1 VRGNDG
7 ACGRPHAGASP
18 ATRERL
24 LDTVLIIGAGA
35 AGSVVAKKCAMNR
48 DVFKTIHLASRR
60 IESCRK
66 VQQAA
71 VSPIEI
77 HQVDADDVAATSALI
92 AKVKPDLVINMAL
105 PYQDL
110 PIMDACLATGVHY
123 MDTANYEPRDEAK
136 FSYKWQW
143 PYHDRFKEKGI
154 MAILGC
160 GFDPGQ
166 SNIYCAY
173 AQEFLFDSIRTIDI
187 VDCNDGSHGK
197 AFATNFNPEINLREV
212 TQRGKYWKNGEWIEI
227 DPLSIS
233 AMIDYP
239 EVGPRKSYL
248 IYHEEEESLVK
259 HIRGLE
265 QIRFWMTFS
274 ENYIKHLEVLQN
286 VGMTRIDPVMY
297 KGTPVIPIE
306 FLKELLPP
314 PSSLGENYTGRT
326 SIGCIF
332 TGLKNG
338 KEKRAIIY
346 NVCDHAQCYKEVG
359 AQAVSYTTGVPPVVG
374 AMMLFKGHWKGAGVF
389 NVEQLPSKPF
399 MDEIGKQGL
408 PWVMKEITEA
418 DQKELFAVKT

>member
-1 VRGNDG
+1 MD
-7 ACGRPHAGASP
+7 S
-18 ATRERL
+18 
-24 LDTVLIIGAGA
+24 VLIIGAGA
-35 AGSVVAKKCAMNR
+35 ACSVVAQKCAMNR
-48 DVFKTIHLASRR
+48 DVFKKIHLASRR
-60 IESCRK
+60 LKSC
-66 VQQAA
+66 VDVAA
-71 VSPIEI
+71 RCKTPVEVS
-77 HQVDADDVAATSALI
+77 QVDADNVAETVALLK
-92 AKVKPDLVINMAL
+92 KVKPDLVINMAL

-110 PIMDACLATGVHY
+110 PIMDACLEAGVNY

-136 FSYKWQW
+136 FSYTWQW
-143 PYHDRFKEKGI
+143 PYHDKFKAKGL

-173 AQEFLFDSIRTIDI
+173 AQEHLFDEISQIDI

-212 TQRGKYWKNGEWIEI
+212 TQRGKYWKDGKWIEI
-227 DPLSIS
+227 DPLSI
-233 AMIDYP
+233 ACMVDYP

-248 IYHEEEESLVK
+248 IYHEEEESLVENIK
-259 HIRGLE
+259 GLK

-274 ENYIKHLEVLQN
+274 DNYIKHLDVLQN

-297 KGTPVIPIE
+297 KGNPVIPIE

-332 TGLKNG
+332 VGKKDG

-346 NVCDHAQCYKEVG
+346 NVCEHNDCYKEVG

-374 AMMLFKGHWKGAGVF
+374 AMMLFQGHWGGKGVF

-408 PWVMKEITEA
+408 PWTMKEIKAA
-418 DQKELFAVKT
+418 DQAELFAVKT

>member
-1 VRGNDG
+1 MD
-7 ACGRPHAGASP
+7 S
-18 ATRERL
+18 
-24 LDTVLIIGAGA
+24 VLIIGAGA
-35 AGSVVAKKCAMNR
+35 AGSVVAQKCAMNR
-48 DVFKTIHLASRR
+48 DVFRKIHLASRR
-60 IESCRK
+60 LVSCEK
-66 VQQAA
+66 VKAQCKT
-71 VSPIEI
+71 PIDISE
-77 HQVDADDVAATSALI
+77 VDADDVKATVKLLK
-92 AKVKPDLVINMAL
+92 KVKPDLLINMAL

-110 PIMDACLATGVHY
+110 HLMDACLEAGVHY

-136 FSYKWQW
+136 FSYSWQW
-143 PYHDRFKEKGI
+143 PYHDKFARKGL

-173 AQEFLFDSIRTIDI
+173 AQEFLFDEIHSIDI

-212 TQRGKYWKNGEWIEI
+212 TQRGKYWKDGTWIEI
-227 DPLSIS
+227 DALSI
-233 AMIDYP
+233 ACMIDYP

-259 HIRGLE
+259 NIRGLK

-274 ENYIKHLEVLQN
+274 DNYIKHLDVLQN

-297 KGTPVIPIE
+297 KGHPVIPIE
-306 FLKELLPP
+306 FLKELLPA

-332 TGLKNG
+332 DGVKGG
-338 KEKRAIIY
+338 KRRRVIIY
-346 NVCDHAQCYKEVG
+346 NVCDHAQCYREVS

-374 AMMLFKGHWKGAGVF
+374 AMMLFNGHWKGTGVF

-399 MDEIGKQGL
+399 LNELAKQGL
-408 PWVMKEITEA
+408 PWHVKEMAMSE
-418 DQKELFAVKT
+418 QKELFAVKT

>member
-1 VRGNDG
+1 ME
-7 ACGRPHAGASP
+7 S
-18 ATRERL
+18 
-24 LDTVLIIGAGA
+24 VLIIGAGA
-35 AGSVVAKKCAMNR
+35 AGSVTAQKCAMNR
-48 DVFKTIHLASRR
+48 DVFKRIHLASRR
-60 IESCRK
+60 IASCE
-66 VQQAA
+66 A
-71 VSPIEI
+71 VAKRCKTPIEVS
-77 HQVDADDVAATSALI
+77 QVDADNVGETVALI
-92 AKVKPDLVINMAL
+92 EKVKPDLVINMAL

-110 PIMDACLATGVHY
+110 PIMDACLETGVHY
-123 MDTANYEPRDEAK
+123 LDTANYEPREVAK
-136 FSYKWQW
+136 FEYSWQW
-143 PYHDRFKEKGI
+143 KYHDRYKAKGI

-173 AQEFLFDSIRTIDI
+173 AQEFLLDEIETIDI

-212 TQRGKYWKNGEWIEI
+212 TQRGKYWKEGKWIDI

-233 AMIDYP
+233 TMIDYP

-259 HIRGLE
+259 HIKGLK

-274 ENYIKHLEVLQN
+274 DNYIKHLEVLQN

-314 PSSLGENYTGRT
+314 PSSLGEGYSGRT
-326 SIGCIF
+326 SIGCIVS
-332 TGLKNG
+332 GKNDG
-338 KEKRAIIY
+338 EDMRVMIY
-346 NVCDHAQCYKEVG
+346 NVCDHAEAYKETG

-374 AMMLFKGHWKGAGVF
+374 AMMLFQGHWKGTGVY
-389 NVEQLPSKPF
+389 NVEQLPPKPF
-399 MDEIGKQGL
+399 MEEIKKQGL
-408 PWVMKEITEA
+408 PWHIRELGPA
-418 DQKELFAVKT
+418 DQAELFAVET

>member
-1 VRGNDG
+1 ME
-7 ACGRPHAGASP
+7 S
-18 ATRERL
+18 
-24 LDTVLIIGAGA
+24 VLIIGAGA
-35 AGSVVAKKCAMNR
+35 AGSVVAQKCAMNR
-48 DVFKTIHLASRR
+48 DVFKKVHLASRR
-60 IESCRK
+60 LVSCEK
-66 VQQAA
+66 VAA
-71 VSPIEI
+71 RCKTPIEI
-77 HQVDADDVAATSALI
+77 SQVDADNVAETVALLRR
-92 AKVKPDLVINMAL
+92 VKPDLVINMAL

-110 PIMDACLATGVHY
+110 PIMDACLEAGVNY
-123 MDTANYEPRDEAK
+123 MDTANYEPREEAK
-136 FSYKWQW
+136 FSYSWQW
-143 PYHDRFKEKGI
+143 PYHDRFKAKGLI
-154 MAILGC
+154 AILGC

-173 AQEFLFDSIRTIDI
+173 AQEHLFDTISTIDI

-233 AMIDYP
+233 CMVDYP
-239 EVGPRKSYL
+239 SVGPRKSYL

-259 HIRGLE
+259 NIRGLK

-314 PSSLGENYTGRT
+314 PSSLGETYTGKT

-332 TGLKNG
+332 VGEKGG
-338 KEKRAIIY
+338 KEKRAFIW
-346 NVCDHAQCYKEVG
+346 NVCDHAEAYKETG

-374 AMMLFKGHWKGAGVF
+374 AMMLFQGHWKGQGVF
-389 NVEQLPSKPF
+389 NVEQLPPKPF

-408 PWVMKEITEA
+408 PWQMKEIA
-418 DQKELFAVKT
+418 AAGQAELFAVKT

>member
-1 VRGNDG
+1 MD
-7 ACGRPHAGASP
+7 S
-18 ATRERL
+18 
-24 LDTVLIIGAGA
+24 VLIIGAGA
-35 AGSVVAKKCAMNR
+35 AGSVTAQKCAMNR
-48 DVFKTIHLASRR
+48 DVFKHIHLASRR
-60 IESCRK
+60 LESCVK
-66 VQQAA
+66 VQKQCKT
-71 VSPIEI
+71 PIEVS
-77 HQVDADDVAATSALI
+77 QVDADTVADVVALLK
-92 AKVKPDLVINMAL
+92 KVKPHLLINMAL

-110 PIMDACLATGVHY
+110 AIMDACLEAGVHY
-123 MDTANYEPRDEAK
+123 MDTANYEPRDVAK
-136 FSYKWQW
+136 FEYSWQW
-143 PYHDRFKEKGI
+143 AYQDKFKAKGL

-173 AQEFLFDSIRTIDI
+173 AQEHLFDTIDTIDI

-197 AFATNFNPEINLREV
+197 AFATNFNVEINLREV
-212 TQRGKYWKNGEWIEI
+212 TQRGKYWKNGQWIEI
-227 DPLSIS
+227 DPLSIA

-259 HIRGLE
+259 NIRGLK

-274 ENYIKHLEVLQN
+274 DNYIKHLDVLQN
-286 VGMTRIDPVMY
+286 IGMTRIDPVMY

-306 FLKELLPP
+306 FLKELLPA

-332 TGLKNG
+332 AGTKDG
-338 KEKRAIIY
+338 KPKRAIIY
-346 NVCDHAQCYKEVG
+346 NICEHAEAFKEVG
-359 AQAVSYTTGVPPVVG
+359 AQGVSYTTGVPPVVG
-374 AMMLFKGHWKGAGVF
+374 AMMLFRGAWKGAGVF

-408 PWVMKEITEA
+408 PWHVRDMA
-418 DQKELFAVKT
+418 VGDQAELFAVKT

>member
-1 VRGNDG
+1 LE
-7 ACGRPHAGASP
+7 S
-18 ATRERL
+18 
-24 LDTVLIIGAGA
+24 VLIIGAGA
-35 AGSVVAKKCAMNR
+35 AGSVTAQKCAMNR
-48 DVFKTIHLASRR
+48 DVFKKVHLASRR
-60 IESCRK
+60 LVSCE
-66 VQQAA
+66 A
-71 VSPIEI
+71 VAKRCVTPIEI
-77 HQVDADDVAATSALI
+77 SRVDADNVAETVALI
-92 AKVKPDLVINMAL
+92 NKVKPDLVINMAL

-110 PIMDACLATGVHY
+110 AIMDACLETGVHY
-123 MDTANYEPRDEAK
+123 MDTANYEPRDVAK
-136 FSYKWQW
+136 FEYSWQW
-143 PYHDRFKEKGI
+143 KYQDRYKDRGI

-173 AQEFLFDSIRTIDI
+173 AQEFLFDTIETIDI

-212 TQRGKYWKNGEWIEI
+212 TQRGKYWKDGKWIDI

-248 IYHEEEESLVK
+248 IYHEEEESLVEN
-259 HIRGLE
+259 IRGLK

-274 ENYIKHLEVLQN
+274 DNYIKHLDVLQN

-297 KGTPVIPIE
+297 KGNPVIPME

-314 PSSLGENYTGRT
+314 PSSLGEGYTGRT

-332 TGLKNG
+332 TGTKDG
-338 KEKRAIIY
+338 KPKRAIIY
-346 NVCDHAQCYKEVG
+346 NVCEHTQAYAETG

-374 AMMLFKGHWKGAGVF
+374 AMMLFKGAWKGAGVF

-399 MDEIGKQGL
+399 MDEIGKHGL
-408 PWVMKEITEA
+408 PWHMRELSPSEQS
-418 DQKELFAVKT
+418 DLFAVKT

>member
-1 VRGNDG
+1 MD
-7 ACGRPHAGASP
+7 S
-18 ATRERL
+18 
-24 LDTVLIIGAGA
+24 VLIIGAGA
-35 AGSVVAKKCAMNR
+35 AGSVVAQKCAMNR
-48 DVFKTIHLASRR
+48 DVFKKIHLASRR
-60 IESCRK
+60 LKSC
-66 VQQAA
+66 VDVAA
-71 VSPIEI
+71 RCKTPVEVS
-77 HQVDADDVAATSALI
+77 QVDADNVAETVALLK
-92 AKVKPDLVINMAL
+92 KVKPDLVINMAL

-110 PIMDACLATGVHY
+110 PIMDACLEAGVNY

-136 FSYKWQW
+136 FSYTWQW
-143 PYHDRFKEKGI
+143 PYHDKFKAKGL
-154 MAILGC
+154 MAIQGC

-173 AQEFLFDSIRTIDI
+173 AQEHLFDEISQIDI

-212 TQRGKYWKNGEWIEI
+212 TQRGKYWKDGKWIEI
-227 DPLSIS
+227 DPLSI
-233 AMIDYP
+233 ACMVDYP

-248 IYHEEEESLVK
+248 IYHEEEESLVENIK
-259 HIRGLE
+259 GLK

-274 ENYIKHLEVLQN
+274 DNYIKHLDVLQN

-297 KGTPVIPIE
+297 KGNPVIPIE

-332 TGLKNG
+332 VGKKDG

-346 NVCDHAQCYKEVG
+346 NVCEHNDCYKEVG

-374 AMMLFKGHWKGAGVF
+374 AMMLFQGHWGGKGVF

-408 PWVMKEITEA
+408 PWTMKEIKAA
-418 DQKELFAVKT
+418 DQAELFAVKT